1 MVYQS
6 NIGRYL
12 KKVKITTVFQ
22 QKGGSKIKKTSIQG
36 TYSPKID
43 QYSEQVVF
51 SEQVTKATTI
61 LQSFELPNDYTARQ
75 KAISICEELKE
86 QRKLHNLSQSE
97 LASKIDVKKEFIT
110 RIEYGKTDIQLS
122 VFFKIFDGLG
132 LKLSIQQK
140 VGFQRIVKN

>member
-1 MVYQS
+1 M
-6 NIGRYL
+6 
-12 KKVKITTVFQ
+12 
-22 QKGGSKIKKTSIQG
+22 
-36 TYSPKID
+36 
-43 QYSEQVVF
+43 
-51 SEQVTKATTI
+51 
-61 LQSFELPNDYTARQ
+61 QSFELPNDYTARQ

-132 LKLSIQQK
+132 LKLSIQ
-140 VGFQRIVKN
+140 